1 MNVATNFRSSPASS
15 GVPRWYGRSGAVEVS
30 VTRVR
35 YIQIATVAAATM
47 LAIAGCAPSATQQ
60 GGAGSSGAAAPQ
72 QPSNA
77 ADPRGDGNAQCS
89 GVALAYAGTING
101 ANAALGQNILNGVKL
116 AVNQHNEANKN
127 CQVALKQFDT
137 EGTPDKAP
145 GVVTQVVNEADILGL
160 VGLPFSG
167 ESKASG
173 SIFNQAGL
181 VTITPSAT
189 NPGLSQNGW
198 KTFFRALGTD
208 ASQGPAAA
216 KFMTDDLKATKVC
229 VIQDDSDYGIGL
241 ATSTIK
247 TLGDKASCQDKVK
260 TKQTDFSAV
269 VSKVIS
275 EKPQAVFY
283 SGYYQEAA
291 PFAQQLYDKGFT
303 GKFVGPDGVKDEQF
317 VKGAG
322 DAASNAF
329 FTCPCVPADAFTAFT
344 SAYKQAT
351 GQDPGTYS
359 AEGYD
364 ATTVLLK
371 GIDKGAKNRAGL
383 LDFVKNYDGQG
394 LTKHFKW
401 DSTGELAQTAIWTYK
416 VDNGKIVKNVEIK

>member
-1 MNVATNFRSSPASS
+1 MS
-15 GVPRWYGRSGAVEVS
+15 
-30 VTRVR
+30 RVR
-35 YIQIATVAAATM
+35 YVQVVTAAAAAA
-47 LAIAGCAPSATQQ
+47 LALAGCAPSATSPGS
-60 GGAGSSGAAAPQ
+60 GGGGTSGAASAPA

-77 ADPRGDGNAQCS
+77 ADPRGDGKAQCS

-116 AVNQHNEANKN
+116 AVNQHNESNKG

-145 GVVTQVVNEADILGL
+145 GVVTQVVNEPDILGV

-167 ESKASG
+167 ESKAAG
-173 SIFNQAGL
+173 GIFNQAGL

-189 NPGLSQNGW
+189 NPDLAKNGW

-216 KFMTDDLKATKVC
+216 KFMTDDLKAGKVC

-241 ATSTIK
+241 AASTIK

-269 VSKVIS
+269 VGKVIA

-291 PFAQQLYDKGFT
+291 PFAQQLYDKGYN
-303 GKFVGPDGVKDEQF
+303 GKFVGPDGVKDDQF

-322 DAASNAF
+322 DAAANAY
-329 FTCPCVPADAFTAFT
+329 FTCPCVPADAFTSFT
-344 SAYKQAT
+344 TAYKQLA
-351 GQDPGTYS
+351 GQEPGTYS

-371 GIDKGAKNRAGL
+371 GIDKGVKDRAGL
-383 LDFVKNYDGQG
+383 LDFVKNYDGEG

-401 DSTGELAQTAIWTYK
+401 DATGELAQTAVWTYK